1 VKASKLNAATQAAET
16 ARHPRTV
23 IVFGSAFMAFDL
35 LETMCD
41 ARPETL
47 LLATALLNPVA
58 LSMGLVQF
66 RRFLF

>member
-1 VKASKLNAATQAAET
+1 MLN
-16 ARHPRTV
+16 V
-23 IVFGSAFMAFDL
+23 LFGSASMTFDL
-35 LETMCD
+35 LETMRD

-47 LLATALLNPVA
+47 LLATAPLNPVA

>member
-1 VKASKLNAATQAAET
+1 MT
-16 ARHPRTV
+16 
-23 IVFGSAFMAFDL
+23 FDL
-35 LETMCD
+35 LETMRD

>member
-1 VKASKLNAATQAAET
+1 
-16 ARHPRTV
+16 
-23 IVFGSAFMAFDL
+23 
-35 LETMCD
+35 
-41 ARPETL
+41 L